1 MRYFIEYK
9 ASQNGP
15 YREEFTTARKCRD
28 RLAYLRVANY
38 SIIKRGRI

>member
-9 ASQNGP
+9 ASKYGP
-15 YREEFTTARKCRD
+15 YREEFTSARECRN